1 MICTDSFIES
11 MGLNEPLWASS
22 IMKGTQQKLNL
33 EMMIQKLEKNAS
45 GVLEIVC
52 IEVMVFAVDM
62 RRVTVRVFRRNSTD
76 VIL

>member
-1 MICTDSFIES
+1 MIFVDNFTKS

-22 IMKGTQQKLNL
+22 LTEGTQQNLNL

-52 IEVMVFAVDM
+52 IEDMVFTVDM
-62 RRVTVRVFRRNSTD
+62 RHVTVRAFQRNSTGL
-76 VIL
+76 IL

>member
-1 MICTDSFIES
+1 MISIDNFTES

-52 IEVMVFAVDM
+52 IEDMVFAVDM
-62 RRVTVRVFRRNSTD
+62 RRIIVRAF
-76 VIL
+76 